1 MPRTMSCTRSSI
13 SFLSAKKQEMSS
25 SDDEDDNVIEMKV
38 PRKRKE
44 FFFKKPSHHS
54 GLQTS
59 SIQIAGGGSRHDPSF
74 DAKLKHLE
82 QLEWL
87 RRWPPQAVF

>member
-1 MPRTMSCTRSSI
+1 MSCTRSSI
-13 SFLSAKKQEMSS
+13 SLLSAKKQEMSS

-44 FFFKKPSHHS
+44 FFLKPSHQS

-59 SIQIAGGGSRHDPSF
+59 SVQIAGGGSRHDPSL